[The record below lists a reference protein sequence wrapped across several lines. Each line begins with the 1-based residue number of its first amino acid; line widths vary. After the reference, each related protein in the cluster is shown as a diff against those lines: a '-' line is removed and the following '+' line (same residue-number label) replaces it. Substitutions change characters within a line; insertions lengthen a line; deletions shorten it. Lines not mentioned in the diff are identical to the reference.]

1 VESAVICLDAN
12 YLIGGTSRER
22 PESVH
27 LLRWIDDGEI
37 FCTPAPAWY
46 EFLCGPAQTEDIEAM
61 GDLVGERIVPF
72 GSAAAE
78 LAAELFNKIGRPRA
92 RRVDVMIAAMAI
104 LQRAKLATLNTEHFQ
119 AMTKHGLEL
128 AATSVR

>member
-1 VESAVICLDAN
+1 MICLDAN

-46 EFLCGPAQTEDIEAM
+46 EFLCGPAQTEDIEAI
-61 GDLVGERIVPF
+61 GERIVPF

-78 LAAELFNKIGRPRA
+78 LAAELFNKIGRPRV
-92 RRVDVMIAAMAI
+92 RRVDVMIAATAI

-128 AATSVR
+128 AATSVP

>member
-1 VESAVICLDAN
+1 MICLDAN

-27 LLRWIDDGEI
+27 LLRWFDDGEI

-61 GDLVGERIVPF
+61 GDLVGESPDFEEILSDVGKFEGR
-72 GSAAAE
+72 
-78 LAAELFNKIGRPRA
+78 FN
-92 RRVDVMIAAMAI
+92 
-104 LQRAKLATLNTEHFQ
+104 AT
-119 AMTKHGLEL
+119 AC
-128 AATSVR
+128 A